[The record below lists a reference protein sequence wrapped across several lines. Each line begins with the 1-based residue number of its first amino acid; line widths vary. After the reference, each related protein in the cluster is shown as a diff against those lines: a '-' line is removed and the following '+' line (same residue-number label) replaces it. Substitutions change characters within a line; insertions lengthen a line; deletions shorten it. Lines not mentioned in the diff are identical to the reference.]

1 MMVRGRGTTRQQT
14 LVARRAGHSAFLTIL
29 LILIDARFIPGVYAG
44 WAGIRLERLWEPTVL
59 DQPINVLPAVRN
71 AFDRFQFFKNE
82 KSHWVPQRCEMSH
95 REAWHNPDWRKLADV
110 AKGERVKVLITL
122 KSNDDSGDN
131 RAG

>member
-1 MMVRGRGTTRQQT
+1 MRRG
-14 LVARRAGHSAFLTIL
+14 ADSAVLAVF
-29 LILIDARFIPGVYAG
+29 LILIDGRFIPCVYA
-44 WAGIRLERLWEPTVL
+44 ARAAVRLERLWESTVL
-59 DQPINVLPAVRN
+59 DQSMNMLSAVRN